1 MVASFIGIWKF
12 EYDAAMRAH
21 WEQHFRE
28 QLANEDEVASALN
41 AVDEEARGAQIEIT
55 AQGEIAS
62 SSGGTEFYRVK
73 LETEGASLSFVKP
86 NGVRVVLT
94 LLQLDEIRAQEPGKP
109 GLRFRRISE

>member
-1 MVASFIGIWKF
+1 MLADFVGIWKF

-28 QLANEDEVASALN
+28 GLANEDEVTSALN

-62 SSGGTEFYRVK
+62 SSGGTEFYRAK
-73 LETEGASLSFVKP
+73 LDADGASFTFVKP
-86 NGVRVVLT
+86 NGARVVLT
-94 LLQLDEIRAQEPGKP
+94 LLQSDEIRAQEPGKP
-109 GLRFRRISE
+109 ILRFRRI